1 MKNKQKTNWFMNE
14 NEKLQSLQVLD
25 NFLCEDGE
33 EFYEK
38 ESQLW
43 SNYSNTS
50 GFCFSRASKRI

>member
-1 MKNKQKTNWFMNE
+1 MNE

-38 ESQLW
+38 ESQL
-43 SNYSNTS
+43 
-50 GFCFSRASKRI
+50 